1 MTVIIGIDPGKSGA
15 IAVKFSSGES
25 AVVYDIPT
33 LTVISG
39 KGKNL
44 KKSVDYDVP
53 ALDKLIRCYSRYDL
67 GAPCYAVVERAEA
80 VTYGATSARASY
92 HNSAQTNFSKGRGY
106 GIIEAVLQI
115 NGVPII
121 AAPYARVWKKGLGLT
136 DSSKAYVDK
145 KEASRLMALDLHPE
159 LADEL
164 KRKKDNGRAEALL
177 LIEWLELQVHKGK
190 ITLL

>member
-15 IAVKFSSGES
+15 IAIKSDDRYSVF
-25 AVVYDIPT
+25 DIPT

-39 KGKNL
+39 KGKRL
-44 KKSVDYDVP
+44 KKSVEYDIKY
-53 ALDKLIRCYSRYDL
+53 LNDMLIAYSCSTL
-67 GAPCYAVVERAEA
+67 EPTYAVVERAEA
-80 VTYGATSARASY
+80 VTYGATSARGSY

-136 DSSKAYVDK
+136 DPGKVYKDK
-145 KEASRLMALDLHPE
+145 KEASRLMALDLYPE

-177 LIEWLELQVHKGK
+177 LIEWLELQVQKGK

>member
-15 IAVKFSSGES
+15 IATLIDGRYN
-25 AVVYDIPT
+25 VYDIPT

-44 KKSVDYDVP
+44 KKSVDYDIA
-53 ALDKLIRCYSRYDL
+53 ALNTLLIAYSCTRRE
-67 GAPCYAVVERAEA
+67 PIYAVVERAEA
-80 VTYGATSARASY
+80 VTYGATSARGSY

-106 GIIEAVLQI
+106 GIIEALLQI
-115 NGVPII
+115 NSIPII

-136 DSSKAYVDK
+136 DSSKAYADK
-145 KEASRLMALDLHPE
+145 KEASRLMALDLYPE

-177 LIEWLELQVHKGK
+177 LIEWLELQVQKGK

>member
-15 IAVKFSSGES
+15 IAVKSNDRYS
-25 AVVYDIPT
+25 VYDIPT

-39 KGKNL
+39 KGKRL
-44 KKSVDYDVP
+44 KKSVDYDIT
-53 ALDKLIRCYSRYDL
+53 ALHTLLVSIVCVARRIE
-67 GAPCYAVVERAEA
+67 PVYAVVERAEA
-80 VTYGATSARASY
+80 VTYGATSARGSY

-121 AAPYARVWKKGLGLT
+121 AAPYARVGKKGLGLT
-136 DSSKAYVDK
+136 DSGKAYKDK
-145 KEASRLMALDLHPE
+145 KEASRLMALDLYPE

-177 LIEWLELQVHKGK
+177 LIEWLELQVQKGK

>member
-15 IAVKFSSGES
+15 IAVKSNDRYN
-25 AVVYDIPT
+25 VYDIPT
-33 LTVISG
+33 MTVISG
-39 KGKNL
+39 KGKQL
-44 KKSVDYDVP
+44 KKSVDYDIP

-67 GAPCYAVVERAEA
+67 GSPCYAVVERAEA
-80 VTYGATSARASY
+80 VTYGATSARGSY

-106 GIIEAVLQI
+106 GIIEALLQI
-115 NGVPII
+115 NSVPII
-121 AAPYARVWKKGLGLT
+121 ASPRPSTWKRALDLT
-136 DSSKAYVDK
+136 DRGASYADK
-145 KEASRLMALDLHPE
+145 KEASRLMALDLYPE

-177 LIEWLELQVHKGK
+177 LIEWLELQVQKGK

>member
-15 IAVKFSSGES
+15 IAIKSDDRYSVF
-25 AVVYDIPT
+25 DIPT

-39 KGKNL
+39 KGKRL
-44 KKSVDYDVP
+44 KKSVDYDIL

-67 GAPCYAVVERAEA
+67 GSPCYAVVERAEA
-80 VTYGATSARASY
+80 VTYGATSARGSY

-121 AAPYARVWKKGLGLT
+121 ASPRPGDWKRGLGLT
-136 DSSKAYVDK
+136 DPSKAYVDK
-145 KEASRLMALDLHPE
+145 KEASRLMALDLYPE

-177 LIEWLELQVHKGK
+177 LIEWLELQVQKGK

>member
-1 MTVIIGIDPGKSGA
+1 MTAIIGIDPGKSGA
-15 IAVKFSSGES
+15 IAVKSDDRYSVF
-25 AVVYDIPT
+25 DIPT
-33 LTVISG
+33 MTVISG
-39 KGKNL
+39 KGKRL

-80 VTYGATSARASY
+80 VTYGATSARGSY

-115 NGVPII
+115 NGVAII
-121 AAPYARVWKKGLGLT
+121 AQPLPRVWKRGLGLT
-136 DSSKAYVDK
+136 DSSKVYKDK

-159 LADEL
+159 LADRL
-164 KRKKDNGRAEALL
+164 SRKKDNGRAEALL
-177 LIEWLELQVHKGK
+177 LIEWLELQVQKGK

>member
-15 IAVKFSSGES
+15 IAIKSDDRYSVF
-25 AVVYDIPT
+25 DIPT

-39 KGKNL
+39 KGKRL
-44 KKSVDYDVP
+44 KKSVDYDIP
-53 ALDKLIRCYSRYDL
+53 ALHTLLVSLVCVARRIE
-67 GAPCYAVVERAEA
+67 PTYAVVERAEA
-80 VTYGATSARASY
+80 VTYGATSARGSY

-121 AAPYARVWKKGLGLT
+121 AAPYARVWKKGLGLI
-136 DSSKAYVDK
+136 DPGKAYVDK

-159 LADEL
+159 LADRL
-164 KRKKDNGRAEALL
+164 SRKKDNGRAEALL
-177 LIEWLELQVHKGK
+177 LIEWLELQAQKGK

>member
-15 IAVKFSSGES
+15 IAIKSDDRYN
-25 AVVYDIPT
+25 VYDIPT
-33 LTVISG
+33 MTVISG
-39 KGKNL
+39 KGKQL
-44 KKSVDYDVP
+44 KKSVDYDIP
-53 ALDKLIRCYSRYDL
+53 ALDNLIKCYSRYDL
-67 GAPCYAVVERAEA
+67 DAPCYAVVERAEA
-80 VTYGATSARASY
+80 VTYGATSARESY

-106 GIIEAVLQI
+106 GIIEALLQI

-121 AAPYARVWKKGLGLT
+121 ASPRPGDWKRGLGLT
-136 DSSKAYVDK
+136 DSSKAYTDK
-145 KEASRLMALDLHPE
+145 KEASRLMALDLYPE

-177 LIEWLELQVHKGK
+177 LIEWLELQVQKGK

>member
-15 IAVKFSSGES
+15 IAVKSDDRYSVF
-25 AVVYDIPT
+25 DIPT
-33 LTVISG
+33 MTVISG
-39 KGKNL
+39 KGKRL
-44 KKSVDYDVP
+44 KKSVEYDIP
-53 ALDKLIRCYSRYDL
+53 ALHALLVSLACVARRIE
-67 GAPCYAVVERAEA
+67 PVYAVVERAEA
-80 VTYGATSARASY
+80 VTYGATSARGSY

-106 GIIEAVLQI
+106 GIIETVLQI

-136 DSSKAYVDK
+136 DSSKVYKDK

-159 LADEL
+159 LSDQL
-164 KRKKDNGRAEALL
+164 QRKKDNGRAEALL
-177 LIEWLELQVHKGK
+177 LIEWLELQAQKGK

>member
-15 IAVKFSSGES
+15 IAIKSDDRYSVF
-25 AVVYDIPT
+25 DIPT

-39 KGKNL
+39 KGKRL
-44 KKSVDYDVP
+44 KKSVDYDIMALYALLVSISCDDRRIEP
-53 ALDKLIRCYSRYDL
+53 A
-67 GAPCYAVVERAEA
+67 YAVVERAEA
-80 VTYGATSARASY
+80 VTYGATSARGSY

-121 AAPYARVWKKGLGLT
+121 ASPRPTTWKRGLDLYASGAT
-136 DSSKAYVDK
+136 DREK
-145 KEASRLMALDLHPE
+145 KEASRLMALDLYPE
-159 LADEL
+159 LADRL
-164 KRKKDNGRAEALL
+164 QRKKDNGRAEALL
-177 LIEWLELQVHKGK
+177 LIEWFELQIQKGK

>member
-15 IAVKFSSGES
+15 IAVKFSTGES

-33 LTVISG
+33 LTAISG

-44 KKSVDYDVP
+44 KKSVDYDIQ

-67 GAPCYAVVERAEA
+67 GSPCYAVVERAEA
-80 VTYGATSARASY
+80 VTYGATSARGSY

-106 GIIEAVLQI
+106 GIIEALLQI

-121 AAPYARVWKKGLGLT
+121 ASPRPGDWKRGLGLT
-136 DSSKAYVDK
+136 DPSKAYVDK
-145 KEASRLMALDLHPE
+145 KEASRLMALDLYPE

-177 LIEWLELQVHKGK
+177 LIEWLELQVQKGK

>member
-15 IAVKFSSGES
+15 IAIKSDDRYN
-25 AVVYDIPT
+25 VYDIPT
-33 LTVISG
+33 MTVISG
-39 KGKNL
+39 KGKQL
-44 KKSVDYDVP
+44 KKSVDYDIP
-53 ALDKLIRCYSRYDL
+53 ALDNLIKCYSRYDL
-67 GAPCYAVVERAEA
+67 DAPCYAVVERAEA
-80 VTYGATSARASY
+80 VTYGATSARESY

-106 GIIEAVLQI
+106 GIIEALLQI

-121 AAPYARVWKKGLGLT
+121 ASPRPGDWKRGLGLT
-136 DSSKAYVDK
+136 DPSKAYVDK
-145 KEASRLMALDLHPE
+145 KEASRLMALDLYPE

-177 LIEWLELQVHKGK
+177 LIEWLELQVQKGK

>member
-15 IAVKFSSGES
+15 IAVKSNDRYS
-25 AVVYDIPT
+25 VYDIPT

-39 KGKNL
+39 KGKRL
-44 KKSVDYDVP
+44 KKSVDYDIT
-53 ALDKLIRCYSRYDL
+53 ALHTLLVSIVCVARRIE
-67 GAPCYAVVERAEA
+67 PVYAVVERAEA
-80 VTYGATSARASY
+80 VTYGATSARGSY

-115 NGVPII
+115 NGVLII
-121 AAPYARVWKKGLGLT
+121 ASPRPGDWKRGLGLT
-136 DSSKAYVDK
+136 DPSKAYTDK
-145 KEASRLMALDLHPE
+145 KEASRLMALDLYPE

-177 LIEWLELQVHKGK
+177 LIEWLELQVQKGK

>member
-1 MTVIIGIDPGKSGA
+1 MTFIIGIDPGKGGA
-15 IAVKFSSGES
+15 IATLIDGRYN
-25 AVVYDIPT
+25 VYDIPT
-33 LTVISG
+33 MTVISG
-39 KGKNL
+39 KGKQL
-44 KKSVDYDVP
+44 KKSVDYDILALHALLVSLVCDTRRIEP
-53 ALDKLIRCYSRYDL
+53 A
-67 GAPCYAVVERAEA
+67 YAVVERAEA

-145 KEASRLMALDLHPE
+145 KEASRLMALDLYPE
-159 LADEL
+159 LADRL
-164 KRKKDNGRAEALL
+164 SRKKDNGRAEALL
-177 LIEWLELQVHKGK
+177 LIEWLELQATKGK
-190 ITLL
+190 ITIL

>member
-15 IAVKFSSGES
+15 IATLIDGRYS
-25 AVVYDIPT
+25 VYDIPT
-33 LTVISG
+33 MTIISG

-44 KKSVDYDVP
+44 KKTVDYDIL

-80 VTYGATSARASY
+80 VTYGATSARGSY

-106 GIIEAVLQI
+106 GIIEALLQI

-121 AAPYARVWKKGLGLT
+121 ASPRPGDWKRGLGLT

-177 LIEWLELQVHKGK
+177 LIEWLELQVSKGK
-190 ITLL
+190 ITIL

>member
-15 IAVKFSSGES
+15 VAVKFSSGES

-44 KKSVDYDVP
+44 KNTVDYDIL

-80 VTYGATSARASY
+80 VTYAASDARGVY
-92 HNSAQTNFSKGRGY
+92 RNSMQTNFDKGRGY
-106 GIIEAVLQI
+106 GIIEALLQI
-115 NGVPII
+115 NSVPII
-121 AAPYARVWKKGLGLT
+121 ASPRPSAWKRALNLT
-136 DSSKAYVDK
+136 DRGASYADK
-145 KEASRLMALDLHPE
+145 KEASRLMALDLYPE

-177 LIEWLELQVHKGK
+177 LIEWLELQVQKGK

>member
-1 MTVIIGIDPGKSGA
+1 MTVIVGIDPGKSGA
-15 IAVKFSSGES
+15 IATLIDGRYN
-25 AVVYDIPT
+25 VYDIPT
-33 LTVISG
+33 MTVISG
-39 KGKNL
+39 KGKRL
-44 KKSVDYDVP
+44 KKSVEYDIP
-53 ALDKLIRCYSRYDL
+53 ALHSLLVSLVCVARRIE
-67 GAPCYAVVERAEA
+67 PTYAVVERAEA
-80 VTYGATSARASY
+80 VTYGATSARGSY

-106 GIIEAVLQI
+106 GIIEALLQVNSI
-115 NGVPII
+115 PII
-121 AAPYARVWKKGLGLT
+121 ASPRPGDWKRGLGLT

-177 LIEWLELQVHKGK
+177 LIEWLELQVQKGK

>member
-15 IAVKFSSGES
+15 IAIKSNDRCSVF
-25 AVVYDIPT
+25 DIPT

-39 KGKNL
+39 KGKQL
-44 KKSVDYDVP
+44 KKSVDYDIQTLHSMIVAYTCAAKRIEP
-53 ALDKLIRCYSRYDL
+53 V
-67 GAPCYAVVERAEA
+67 YAVVERAEA
-80 VTYGATSARASY
+80 VTYGATSARGSY

-115 NGVPII
+115 NGIPII

-145 KEASRLMALDLHPE
+145 KEASRLMALDLYPE
-159 LADEL
+159 LADRL
-164 KRKKDNGRAEALL
+164 SRKKDNGRAEALL
-177 LIEWLELQVHKGK
+177 LIEWLELQVQKGK

>member
-15 IAVKFSSGES
+15 IAIKSDDVYS
-25 AVVYDIPT
+25 VYDIPT
-33 LTVISG
+33 MTVISG
-39 KGKNL
+39 KGKRL

-53 ALDKLIRCYSRYDL
+53 AIDNLIRCYSRYDL

-80 VTYGATSARASY
+80 ITYGATAARGSY

-106 GIIEAVLQI
+106 GIIEALLQI

-121 AAPYARVWKKGLGLT
+121 ASPRPGDWKRGLGLT
-136 DSSKAYVDK
+136 DPGKAYTDK
-145 KEASRLMALDLHPE
+145 KEASRLMALDLYPE
-159 LADEL
+159 LTDEL

-177 LIEWLELQVHKGK
+177 LIEWLELQVQKGK
-190 ITLL
+190 ITIM

>member
-1 MTVIIGIDPGKSGA
+1 MTVIIGIDPGKGGA

-44 KKSVDYDVP
+44 KKSVDYDIP

-67 GAPCYAVVERAEA
+67 GAPVYAVVERAEA
-80 VTYGATSARASY
+80 VTYGATSARGSY

-106 GIIEAVLQI
+106 GIIEALLQI
-115 NGVPII
+115 NGVPVI
-121 AAPYARVWKKGLGLT
+121 ASPRPGDWKRGLGLT
-136 DSSKAYVDK
+136 DPGKAYTDK
-145 KEASRLMALDLHPE
+145 KEASRLMALDLHQE
-159 LADEL
+159 LSDQL
-164 KRKKDNGRAEALL
+164 QRKKDNGRAEALL
-177 LIEWLELQVHKGK
+177 LIEWLELQVQKGK

>member
-15 IAVKFSSGES
+15 IAVKSDDRYSVF
-25 AVVYDIPT
+25 DIPT

-39 KGKNL
+39 KGKRL
-44 KKSVDYDVP
+44 KKSVEYDIQTLHHMIVAHTCTAKYIEP
-53 ALDKLIRCYSRYDL
+53 I
-67 GAPCYAVVERAEA
+67 YAVVERAEA

-106 GIIEAVLQI
+106 GIIEALLQI

-136 DSSKAYVDK
+136 DSSKAYTDK
-145 KEASRLMALDLHPE
+145 KEASRLMALDLYPE
-159 LADEL
+159 LADRL
-164 KRKKDNGRAEALL
+164 SRKKDNGRAEALL
-177 LIEWLELQVHKGK
+177 LIEWLELMVEHGK
-190 ITLL
+190 IIL

>member
-44 KKSVDYDVP
+44 KKSVDYDIQ

-67 GAPCYAVVERAEA
+67 SAPCYAVVERAEA
-80 VTYGATSARASY
+80 VTYGATAARGSY

-106 GIIEAVLQI
+106 GIIEALLQI

-121 AAPYARVWKKGLGLT
+121 ASPRPGDWKRGLGLT
-136 DSSKAYVDK
+136 DPGKAYADK
-145 KEASRLMALDLHPE
+145 KEASRLMALDLYPE
-159 LADEL
+159 LADKL
-164 KRKKDNGRAEALL
+164 SRKKDNGRAEALL
-177 LIEWLELQVHKGK
+177 LIEWLELQVQNGK

>member
-15 IAVKFSSGES
+15 IAVKSDGRYSVF
-25 AVVYDIPT
+25 DIPT

-44 KKSVDYDVP
+44 KKSVDYDIL

-67 GAPCYAVVERAEA
+67 SAPCYAVVERAEA
-80 VTYGATSARASY
+80 VTYGATSARGSY

-145 KEASRLMALDLHPE
+145 KEASRLMALDLYPE
-159 LADEL
+159 LADRL
-164 KRKKDNGRAEALL
+164 SRKKDNGRAEALL
-177 LIEWLELQVHKGK
+177 LIEWLELQAQKGK